1 MSILK
6 DKSLQYKT
14 EIKNNFES
22 FSQKNN
28 GIIEAEKLNNFINS
42 VNSKKKNPF
51 LYNSI
56 KTLTSIKKRKNEEGI
71 TSEEFISFIDHQL
84 SDDKSNEGLKN
95 LFNVFCDS
103 NTGNISWNT
112 FPLIAKELGDNAVAE
127 KLLNIIKQSKVYTKD
142 LNFKEFFDIMNN
154 DYDEIYKNYTF
165 KNNEISENSE
175 NINLNNLNIN
185 EYLEDYEEKPTYK
198 QRKLLQK
205 QNKEIESD
213 ITSSSKNSFQD
224 NDEII
229 VEEKYYDKPEDAN
242 TDNDKLNK
250 RYHRRYRSKKIKS
263 NFNDNN
269 LENGNNTHKSYT
281 KYRKKHSNY

>member
-1 MSILK
+1 M
-6 DKSLQYKT
+6 
-14 EIKNNFES
+14 
-22 FSQKNN
+22 
-28 GIIEAEKLNNFINS
+28 
-42 VNSKKKNPF
+42 
-51 LYNSI
+51 
-56 KTLTSIKKRKNEEGI
+56 
-71 TSEEFISFIDHQL
+71 
-84 SDDKSNEGLKN
+84 
-95 LFNVFCDS
+95 
-103 NTGNISWNT
+103 
-112 FPLIAKELGDNAVAE
+112 
-127 KLLNIIKQSKVYTKD
+127 YTKE

-154 DYDEIYKNYTF
+154 DYDEINKNYTF

-250 RYHRRYRSKKIKS
+250 RYHRRYRSKKVKS
-263 NFNDNN
+263 SFNDNN
-269 LENGNNTHKSYT
+269 VENVNNTHKSYT